1 MTDPARSYACPS
13 CGAHV
18 DELTRHCPYCNAS
31 VATVRCGRCF
41 HMNIPAA
48 IHCSG
53 CGQELGLEPIAEG
66 AKLSCPAC
74 RCPLAAFQSEGGAL
88 FDCDRCGGQFV
99 EHALLRA
106 LLERREVLGE
116 AVPIAGRAGAP
127 SKSQTKS
134 AGAASNRPEPVRYQ
148 PCPVCAAVMNRKN
161 FGGTSGVVV
170 DVCKKDGIWFD
181 PGELPRVLAFVSSGG
196 LARAKRRE
204 AEQRAEEKRAEIAR
218 IAAATDF
225 GPQGGA
231 HEAEYGV
238 GLLDLLKWI

>member
-1 MTDPARSYACPS
+1 
-13 CGAHV
+13 
-18 DELTRHCPYCNAS
+18 
-31 VATVRCGRCF
+31 
-41 HMNIPAA
+41 MNIPAA

-66 AKLSCPAC
+66 ASLSCPAC
-74 RCPLAAFQSEGGAL
+74 RIPLAAFRSDGGAL

-116 AVPIAGRAGAP
+116 AVPIAGRATP
-127 SKSQTKS
+127 
-134 AGAASNRPEPVRYQ
+134 ASNRPEPVRYQ

-161 FGGTSGVVV
+161 FGGTSGIVV
-170 DVCKKDGIWFD
+170 DVCRKDGIWFD

-225 GPQGGA
+225 GSQAGA